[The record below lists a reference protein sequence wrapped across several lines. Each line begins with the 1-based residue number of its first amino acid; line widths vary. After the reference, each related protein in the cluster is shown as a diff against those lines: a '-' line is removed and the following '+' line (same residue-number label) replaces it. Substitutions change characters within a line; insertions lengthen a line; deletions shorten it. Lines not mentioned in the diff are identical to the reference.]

1 LTPGDA
7 DAGGF
12 PDFQDPD
19 HRIAMMNRER
29 HKNMVR
35 DSDKLLKLA
44 SDLNLEIRASSPES
58 LTPVQLRKLADIEKL
73 ARSVKEK
80 MSYAV
85 PGPSPERPLPFSD
98 R

>member
-1 LTPGDA
+1 
-7 DAGGF
+7 
-12 PDFQDPD
+12 
-19 HRIAMMNRER
+19 MMNRER
-29 HKNMVR
+29 HKNIVR

-44 SDLNLEIRASSPES
+44 AELDLEIRASGSES

-85 PGPSPERPLPFSD
+85 PGPSPELSLPFSN